1 MKKLISNSGGYQLY
15 AELKP
20 IPAMKNTQHDLRF
33 TTVYENAKDPSDEQ
47 LKFQLI
53 LDDDAV
59 ANLKD
64 IISGY

>member
-20 IPAMKNTQHDLRF
+20 IPAMKNKQHELRF
-33 TTVYENAKDPSDEQ
+33 TTRYEHAKDPSDEQ

-59 ANLKD
+59 ASLKD

>member
-1 MKKLISNSGGYQLY
+1 MKKLISNSGGYQLFV
-15 AELKP
+15 ELKP
-20 IPAMKNTQHDLRF
+20 IPAMKNKQHELRF
-33 TTVYENAKDPSDEQ
+33 TTKYEHAKDPDDEQ

-53 LDDDAV
+53 LDDEAI

>member
-1 MKKLISNSGGYQLY
+1 MKKLISDSAGYQLY

-20 IPAMKNTQHDLRF
+20 IPAMKNTQHELRF
-33 TTVYENAKDPSDEQ
+33 TTRYEHAKDPTDEQ

-53 LDDDAV
+53 LDDESV

>member
-1 MKKLISNSGGYQLY
+1 
-15 AELKP
+15 
-20 IPAMKNTQHDLRF
+20 MKNTQHELRF
-33 TTVYENAKDPSDEQ
+33 TTRYEHAKDPTDEQ

-53 LDDDAV
+53 LDDESV